1 MNLERL
7 KKKSDT
13 LCERL
18 KKDVEEIKRQKCQLM
33 KEISAKAKKFQTF
46 QKTTKKE
53 MQSLQREKAKSDQ
66 AKVRLEINREKQ
78 TQALKRKTEEC
89 AKHKT
94 KLRQLA
100 RKDSG
105 SAGAMAASASDAKK
119 HQNDVPD
126 LQPNALAPLLRDE
139 KSRQI
144 WIEVRFAEMTSFS
157 SVRFPSHHVAPFF
170 HHSSAAD
177 LALTPSSLL

>member
-1 MNLERL
+1 MRGARSEMRSDPSAEKLFS
-7 KKKSDT
+7 KSHP
-13 LCERL
+13 LGR
-18 KKDVEEIKRQKCQLM
+18 
-33 KEISAKAKKFQTF
+33 EISAKAKKFQTF

-53 MQSLQREKAKSDQ
+53 MQSLQREKAKSEQ

-105 SAGAMAASASDAKK
+105 SAGTMAASASDAKK

-144 WIEVRFAEMTSFS
+144 WIEVR
-157 SVRFPSHHVAPFF
+157 
-170 HHSSAAD
+170 
-177 LALTPSSLL
+177 SLK